1 MVRIMLIKLGEDNG
15 RRKAYII
22 DSKDKE
28 ALLKV
33 ISEYLNQYMRIE
45 LIATK
50 SGGFITT
57 GANARE
63 CILDYKKEYRTWYEN
78 IVYHKLD
85 DMCSCEI
92 TAYKWASK
100 LYTIFS
106 EIEKELPESSI
117 QNIDIAISD
126 LSDIVLNFQEYEVF
140 EKYKNQIQQAKKEF
154 DIL

>member
-15 RRKAYII
+15 RNKAYVI

-33 ISEYLNQYMRIE
+33 ITEYVNQSMRIE

-50 SGGFITT
+50 SGGFTST
-57 GANARE
+57 SAMARE
-63 CILDYKKEYRTWYEN
+63 CILNYEKEYRTWHEN
-78 IVYHKLD
+78 IAYYKVGN
-85 DMCSCEI
+85 MCNNEI

-126 LSDIVLNFQEYEVF
+126 LSNIVLKFQEYEVF
-140 EKYKNQIQQAKKEF
+140 EKYREQIQQAKKEF
-154 DIL
+154 ENL

>member
-1 MVRIMLIKLGEDNG
+1 MLIKLGEDNG
-15 RRKAYII
+15 RNKAYII

-50 SGGFITT
+50 SGGFTTT
-57 GANARE
+57 GAKARE

-78 IVYHKLD
+78 IAYYKLD
-85 DMCSCEI
+85 NMCNSEL

-100 LYTIFS
+100 LYSIFS

-126 LSDIVLNFQEYEVF
+126 LNDIVLNFPEYEVF
-140 EKYKNQIQQAKKEF
+140 EKYKEQIQQAKKEF